1 MGMGSMKIIEMSAE
15 KTREWLEIG
24 RLCTAG
30 AINHVRDCG
39 AQELAAAWLA
49 VDHAGYVEYDGM
61 EDADKEEWW
70 RQLREKTEALIAE
83 ALAGEGEELP
93 ALDLYRREWD
103 HEEV

>member
-1 MGMGSMKIIEMSAE
+1 MEIIRLSTEEA
-15 KTREWLEIG
+15 RQWLEIG

-30 AINHVRDCG
+30 AIEHVRDYG

-49 VDHAGYVEYDGM
+49 VDHAGYVEYSGM
-61 EDADKEEWW
+61 ENEDKEEWW
-70 RQLREKTEALIAE
+70 KQLREKTEALIAE